1 MKSFRE
7 YRYSKGW
14 IVLLATAVGLSYGGY
29 TYINRAVTSQVYVTN
44 CGMQDYKP
52 TTIIKFCADAG
63 VGVGAIEWS
72 SWSADGATGEGKYEI
87 NDCIPTCVAG
97 KQHSADVT
105 VVLSKSK
112 TIAGKPTLT
121 YIVIKT
127 KDGKNLPL
135 SDSPTDAWPMEL
147 AG

>member
-7 YRYSKGW
+7 IRYSKGW
-14 IVLLATAVGLSYGGY
+14 IVLLATVVGLGFGSY
-29 TYINRAVTSQVYVTN
+29 TFINRAVTSQVYVTN

-72 SWSADGATGEGKYEI
+72 SWNAEGATGEGKYQI
-87 NDCIPTCVAG
+87 NDCEPSCVDG
-97 KQHSADVT
+97 KLYYADVT
-105 VVLSKSK
+105 LTLSKSK
-112 TIAGKPTLT
+112 TINGKPTLT
-121 YIVIKT
+121 FISIKT

-135 SDSPTDAWPMEL
+135 SNSPKDSWPMEL